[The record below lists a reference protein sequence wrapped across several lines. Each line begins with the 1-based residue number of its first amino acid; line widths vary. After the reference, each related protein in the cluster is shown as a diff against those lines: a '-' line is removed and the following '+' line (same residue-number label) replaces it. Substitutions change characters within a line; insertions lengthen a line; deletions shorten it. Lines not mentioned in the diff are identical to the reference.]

1 MHSKNKEQSMC
12 THFPGIS
19 NIFSERPLLHVQYP
33 SIIVSMVKFSCVN
46 ITVKRDKVKLVD
58 YKSIYNDNPAC
69 SVLQPD
75 WLIQSRGLS
84 VYFKLLGN
92 GGDDLDRYNVRESK
106 REGESSTCTL
116 LPLTLLH
123 RPLLHCSVDEQ
134 LRISLTMLL
143 LSLITA
149 G

>member
-1 MHSKNKEQSMC
+1 
-12 THFPGIS
+12 
-19 NIFSERPLLHVQYP
+19 
-33 SIIVSMVKFSCVN
+33 MVKFPCVN

-75 WLIQSRGLS
+75 WLVQSRDLS
-84 VYFKLLGN
+84 VYFKLLGS

-116 LPLTLLH
+116 LPLPHSPLSSSPALLCGWVATDPSYIVVVFTDNRWLILFTTTTQLSKIQLSSEHSIVCTLINNYVYL
-123 RPLLHCSVDEQ
+123 
-134 LRISLTMLL
+134 
-143 LSLITA
+143 
-149 G
+149 